1 MAETPAS
8 VPLPAWVRPVLAIVA
23 VGLALYGFVLILPGL
38 TPFLAA
44 FTIAYFL
51 NPSLNRFEARLTPW
65 LRRIPGVGAKVDVRA
80 ISVLLTLAS
89 AATIVV
95 VILMLAIPALLGQ
108 LDDAVR
114 SLPRMAEN
122 VKTRVEPLLQRINL
136 RYPDESSQARAVIE
150 EKLKE
155 KLPEI
160 LTPITHLLQTALAGT
175 FGFLSLFIHLFVV
188 PVFAGYLL
196 YDMNR
201 IRTGVVSYIPP
212 RLRPWMLARLREVD
226 RLLNAFVRGQI
237 LVCFALALFYGVA
250 LSILGVPLGLVL
262 GFVIGF
268 FNLVPFMAFVAGL
281 PLALGVAWAGD
292 ASGATLFWLTVA
304 FVTGKFLDIY
314 VLSPKIVGE
323 SLGLHSIVVIL
334 VLLLGGEYFGFA
346 GLLLAVPVTAA
357 ASVFLDDLTEAY
369 RRSRLYGGGGGSDG
383 AA

>member
-1 MAETPAS
+1 MAA
-8 VPLPAWVRPVLAIVA
+8 A
-23 VGLALYGFVLILPGL
+23 LALYAFVAILPGL

-44 FTIAYFL
+44 FAIAYFL
-51 NPSLNRFEARLTPW
+51 NPSLNRFEARVTPW
-65 LRRIPGVGAKVDVRA
+65 LRRVPGIGPRLDVRA
-80 ISVLLTLAS
+80 VSVMLTLAS

-95 VILMLAIPALLGQ
+95 VILMLAIPALLSQ
-108 LDDAVR
+108 LDDAVH
-114 SLPRMAEN
+114 SLPRMVEN
-122 VKTRVEPLLQRINL
+122 VKARVEPLLQRINL

-175 FGFLSLFIHLFVV
+175 FGFVSLFIHLFVV

-201 IRTGVVSYIPP
+201 IRAGVVSYIPP
-212 RLRPWMLARLREVD
+212 RLRPWLLERLREID

-237 LVCFALALFYGVA
+237 LVCFVLALFYGVA
-250 LSILGVPLGLVL
+250 LSILGVPLGLLL

-281 PLALGVAWAGD
+281 PIALAVAWAGD
-292 ASGATLFWLTVA
+292 ASGATLFWLVVV

-346 GLLLAVPVTAA
+346 GLLLAVPFTAA
-357 ASVFLDDLTEAY
+357 ASVFLDDLTDAY
-369 RRSRLYGGGGGSDG
+369 RRSRLFAGDGGGGENGPV
-383 AA
+383 A

>member
-1 MAETPAS
+1 MP
-8 VPLPAWVRPVLAIVA
+8 
-23 VGLALYGFVLILPGL
+23 
-38 TPFLAA
+38 PFDL
-44 FTIAYFL
+44 
-51 NPSLNRFEARLTPW
+51 
-65 LRRIPGVGAKVDVRA
+65 GA
-80 ISVLLTLAS
+80 
-89 AATIVV
+89 
-95 VILMLAIPALLGQ
+95 
-108 LDDAVR
+108 
-114 SLPRMAEN
+114 
-122 VKTRVEPLLQRINL
+122 
-136 RYPDESSQARAVIE
+136 
-150 EKLKE
+150 
-155 KLPEI
+155 
-160 LTPITHLLQTALAGT
+160 AGT
-175 FGFLSLFIHLFVV
+175 I
-188 PVFAGYLL
+188 
-196 YDMNR
+196 
-201 IRTGVVSYIPP
+201 
-212 RLRPWMLARLREVD
+212 
-226 RLLNAFVRGQI
+226 
-237 LVCFALALFYGVA
+237 
-250 LSILGVPLGLVL
+250 